1 MNFLDIIF
9 AVFLVW
15 FAYNGFK
22 KGLIIE
28 ITSLVALILGI
39 YISINFSF
47 YAADFL
53 NNNFEINPKYISI
66 ISFIITFIIVVFLVY
81 MIGKILEKFID
92 IIMLGFLNKL
102 AGLVFG
108 IVKAAFILSV
118 LIFIINYFDE
128 NKTVITEKS
137 RNASLLYEPVS
148 SFAPTIIPKLNL
160 EKLEG
165 ITKPIQE
172 ELENVF

>member
-1 MNFLDIIF
+1 MNILDIIF
-9 AVFLVW
+9 AIFLVW
-15 FAYNGFK
+15 FAYNGYK

-28 ITSLVALILGI
+28 ITSLVALIFGI

-66 ISFIITFIIVVFLVY
+66 ISFIITFIVVVFLVY

-137 RNASLLYEPVS
+137 RTGSILYEPVS

-160 EKLEG
+160 EKLDEF
-165 ITKPIQE
+165 TKPIQE
-172 ELENVF
+172 QLEKI

>member
-9 AVFLVW
+9 AVFFVW

-22 KGLIIE
+22 KGFIIE
-28 ITSLVALILGI
+28 ITSLAALVLGI
-39 YISINFSF
+39 YVSINFSF

-53 NNNFEINPKYISI
+53 NNNFEINPKYMSI
-66 ISFIITFIIVVFLVY
+66 FSFMITLIVVVFLVY
-81 MIGKILEKFID
+81 MVGKILEKFID

-102 AGLVFG
+102 AGSAFG
-108 IVKAAFILSV
+108 IIKAAFILSV
-118 LIFIINYFDE
+118 LIFIINYFDD
-128 NKTVITEKS
+128 NKSIITEKS
-137 RNASLLYEPVS
+137 RNNSLLYEPVS

-160 EKLEG
+160 DKLKE

-172 ELENVF
+172 ELENL